1 MLSEFCVKMCMNVY
15 MLHNPSTQPTCL
27 RNPFGPC
34 CWTRDPGAA
43 QAGIRPTPF
52 LYGYKHTPL
61 GFGFSFVQ
69 QGTHT
74 ISLDRN
80 YRQPNT
86 PLSRSSCSFETI
98 LPTGRG

>member
-1 MLSEFCVKMCMNVY
+1 MFICYITRV
-15 MLHNPSTQPTCL
+15 HNPLAYATHSVHD
-27 RNPFGPC
+27 
-34 CWTRDPGAA
+34 CWTRDPGAT

-80 YRQPNT
+80 YRQPNI